1 MIPPQLVLIV
11 DDEPNVALVL
21 AESLEKLS
29 DSYTVHTAHDGSA
42 ALAQLR
48 QRAYAL
54 MITDYKMPGMNGLDL
69 AREARKIQPALQ
81 IVLMTAHGTDGLRDA
96 AGKLHFN
103 GYIDKP
109 FSIEQ
114 IRAIVE
120 KAVQKTQASNTA
132 KESVPV
138 GLPPSVYEQL
148 LKLRNDT
155 GVRCVILL
163 SASGY
168 PIETAGQ
175 TNGLDVSSIAALVAA
190 NFTAASELA
199 RLLGRKSVFKS
210 SYHEGQEGTD
220 DNIYAY
226 DIDGEFLLAVV
237 FGSESKPGVVWFYTK
252 QTAANLV
259 DLVKPSLLAAPQT
272 PSAATALENSLLS
285 IEDAIAAGLIPAEF
299 AQAAS
304 QTYAQQLDSFWN

>member
-1 MIPPQLVLIV
+1 MTTPQLVLIV

-29 DSYTVHTAHDGSA
+29 GSYIVHTANDGTA

-48 QRAYAL
+48 LHTYAL

-69 AREARKIQPALQ
+69 AREARKIHPALQ

-120 KAVQKTQASNTA
+120 KAVKKTQVSTA
-132 KESVPV
+132 KETAAV

-237 FGSESKPGVVWFYTK
+237 FGIESKPGVVWFYTK

-259 DLVKPSLLAAPQT
+259 DLVKPSLLTASQA

-285 IEDAIAAGLIPAEF
+285 IEDAIAAGLVPAEF

-304 QTYAQQLDSFWN
+304 QTYAEQLDSFWN